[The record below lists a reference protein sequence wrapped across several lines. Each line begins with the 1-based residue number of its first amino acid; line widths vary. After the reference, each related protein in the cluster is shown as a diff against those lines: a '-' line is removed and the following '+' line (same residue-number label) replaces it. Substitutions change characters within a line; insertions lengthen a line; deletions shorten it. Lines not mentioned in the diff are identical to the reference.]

1 MRTPL
6 ITLSLIAGLITSSS
20 FAQSPAVVAADA
32 SIESQLCVSAATNPS
47 HVFKQDVQ
55 QQRLQLSM
63 LANKLQC
70 NGQAVAQFARQF
82 GNEQVAKQLGRY
94 VQGHV
99 DIEVISSTATPKAA
113 KVSGAV
119 SPN

>member
-1 MRTPL
+1 MRTSL
-6 ITLSLIAGLITSSS
+6 ITLSLIAGLISSSS

-47 HVFKQDVQ
+47 YVFKQDVQ

-99 DIEVISSTATPKAA
+99 DIEVITSTDSAVVVTGSAA
-113 KVSGAV
+113 
-119 SPN
+119 PR